1 MEVPEYVYPAT
12 ATARLPAEC
21 RPRDYARG
29 NFQGQHAAVRQFR
42 RCGST
47 PCSGG
52 TISAPTK
59 VERIAAQSAAGC
71 ELPLSRRE
79 REFVFSVEDDE
90 NHTEGVERGH
100 KRPTRPATIRLI

>member
-1 MEVPEYVYPAT
+1 MESPEYVYPAT
-12 ATARLPAEC
+12 AMLPAEC
-21 RPRDYARG
+21 RPPRHARG

-42 RCGST
+42 RLRST

-59 VERIAAQSAAGC
+59 VERISAQSAAGC
-71 ELPLSRRE
+71 ELSLSRRE
-79 REFVFSVEDDE
+79 REFVLSVEDDE

-100 KRPTRPATIRLI
+100 KRTARPATIRLI